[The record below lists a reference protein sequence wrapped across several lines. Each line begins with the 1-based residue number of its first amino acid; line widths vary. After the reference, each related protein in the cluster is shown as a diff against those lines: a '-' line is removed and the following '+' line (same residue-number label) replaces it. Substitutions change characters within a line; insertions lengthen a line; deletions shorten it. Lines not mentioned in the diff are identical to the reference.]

1 MSGRGTEQ
9 EPCVLKT
16 ESLTKPENEPIF
28 SKTFILDCDTAG
40 NVLLICGI
48 LISVINY
55 FRDWL
60 RTAETAPP
68 AAAAAPP
75 KAPKKKKAVPRPKST
90 GPPLGEQILKIV
102 ADCKDRKGIS
112 LAAIKKVLATK
123 GLDVEK
129 LRSQIK
135 LSIKRNVEK
144 GSLVQIK
151 GTGAS
156 GSFRVAKKETQ
167 AKVVKKVKKQVTKK
181 SPGKKPA
188 AKKTAGKKLTA
199 KKPAVKKSTTKK
211 AAKSPI
217 KKKAAAQK
225 PKTPKTAKAKAKKVE
240 KPRAKPKPKSAK
252 PKKAAGKKK

>member
-1 MSGRGTEQ
+1 MSFSDKDLKSLWTEQ

-16 ESLTKPENEPIF
+16 ESLTKPENEPVLF

-48 LISVINY
+48 LTS
-55 FRDWL
+55 
-60 RTAETAPP
+60 
-68 AAAAAPP
+68 
-75 KAPKKKKAVPRPKST
+75 APKKKKAVPRPKST

-102 ADCKDRKGIS
+102 GDCKDRKGIS

-217 KKKAAAQK
+217 KKKAAAKK
-225 PKTPKTAKAKAKKVE
+225 PKTPKTVKAKAKKVE

-252 PKKAAGKKK
+252 AKKAAG

>member
-1 MSGRGTEQ
+1 MSQ
-9 EPCVLKT
+9 LVL
-16 ESLTKPENEPIF
+16 
-28 SKTFILDCDTAG
+28 FILGPFTDKETCD
-40 NVLLICGI
+40 
-48 LISVINY
+48 SVSGVRIPRTNPGET
-55 FRDWL
+55 WEE
-60 RTAETAPP
+60 TAETAPP
-68 AAAAAPP
+68 AAAAPP
-75 KAPKKKKAVPRPKST
+75 KAPKKKKAVPGPKTT

-112 LAAIKKVLATK
+112 LAAIKKVLAAK

-129 LRSQIK
+129 HRSQIK

-167 AKVVKKVKKQVTKK
+167 AKVGKKVKKQVTKK

-188 AKKTAGKKLTA
+188 TKKTAVKKLTA

-217 KKKAAAQK
+217 KKKAAAKK
-225 PKTPKTAKAKAKKVE
+225 PKTPKPVKAKAKKVE

>member
-1 MSGRGTEQ
+1 MT
-9 EPCVLKT
+9 
-16 ESLTKPENEPIF
+16 
-28 SKTFILDCDTAG
+28 DTAA
-40 NVLLICGI
+40 
-48 LISVINY
+48 
-55 FRDWL
+55 
-60 RTAETAPP
+60 AETAPP
-68 AAAAAPP
+68 AAAAQTN
-75 KAPKKKKAVPRPKST
+75 APKMKKAVPRPRT
-90 GPPLGEQILKIV
+90 AGPKLSEQILKIV

-167 AKVVKKVKKQVTKK
+167 GKVGKKVKKQGTKK

-188 AKKTAGKKLTA
+188 ATKTAAKKLTA
-199 KKPAVKKSTTKK
+199 KKAAAKKSPGKKPAAKKK

-217 KKKAAAQK
+217 KKKAAVKK
-225 PKTPKTAKAKAKKVE
+225 PKTPKPVKAKAKKGE
-240 KPRAKPKPKSAK
+240 KPRAKPKPRSAK

>member
-1 MSGRGTEQ
+1 MT
-9 EPCVLKT
+9 
-16 ESLTKPENEPIF
+16 
-28 SKTFILDCDTAG
+28 DTAA
-40 NVLLICGI
+40 
-48 LISVINY
+48 
-55 FRDWL
+55 
-60 RTAETAPP
+60 AETAPP
-68 AAAAAPP
+68 AAAAQTN
-75 KAPKKKKAVPRPKST
+75 APKMKKAVHRPRTAGPKLS
-90 GPPLGEQILKIV
+90 EQILKIV

-167 AKVVKKVKKQVTKK
+167 GKVGKKVKKQGTKKSPGKKPAATKTAAKKLTAKKAAAKK

-188 AKKTAGKKLTA
+188 AKKSPG
-199 KKPAVKKSTTKK
+199 KKPAAKKK

-217 KKKAAAQK
+217 KKKAAAKK
-225 PKTPKTAKAKAKKVE
+225 PKTPKPVKAKKGE
-240 KPRAKPKPKSAK
+240 KPRAKPKPRSAK

>member
-1 MSGRGTEQ
+1 MT
-9 EPCVLKT
+9 
-16 ESLTKPENEPIF
+16 
-28 SKTFILDCDTAG
+28 DTAA
-40 NVLLICGI
+40 
-48 LISVINY
+48 
-55 FRDWL
+55 
-60 RTAETAPP
+60 AEKAPS
-68 AAAAAPP
+68 AAAAAQTN
-75 KAPKKKKAVPRPKST
+75 APKKKAIPRHKT
-90 GPPLGEQILKIV
+90 AGPPLGEQILKI
-102 ADCKDRKGIS
+102 AANCKDRKGIS

-129 LRSQIK
+129 HRSQIK

-188 AKKTAGKKLTA
+188 AKKTALKKLTA
-199 KKPAVKKSTTKK
+199 KKLTAKKTAAKKSTTKK

-217 KKKAAAQK
+217 KKKAAAKK
-225 PKTPKTAKAKAKKVE
+225 PKTPKPLKAKAKKVE

>member
-1 MSGRGTEQ
+1 MT
-9 EPCVLKT
+9 
-16 ESLTKPENEPIF
+16 
-28 SKTFILDCDTAG
+28 DTAA
-40 NVLLICGI
+40 
-48 LISVINY
+48 
-55 FRDWL
+55 
-60 RTAETAPP
+60 AETAPP
-68 AAAAAPP
+68 AVAAARTNAPN
-75 KAPKKKKAVPRPKST
+75 KKKAVPRPT

-112 LAAIKKVLATK
+112 LAAIKKVLAAK

-129 LRSQIK
+129 QRSQIK

-167 AKVVKKVKKQVTKK
+167 AKVGKKVKKQVTKK

-188 AKKTAGKKLTA
+188 TKKTAVKKLTA
-199 KKPAVKKSTTKK
+199 KKPAAKKSAVKKPVAKKSTTKK
-211 AAKSPI
+211 AVKSPI
-217 KKKAAAQK
+217 KKKAAAKK
-225 PKTPKTAKAKAKKVE
+225 PKTPKPVKAKKVE
-240 KPRAKPKPKSAK
+240 KARAKPKPKSAK

>member
-1 MSGRGTEQ
+1 MT
-9 EPCVLKT
+9 
-16 ESLTKPENEPIF
+16 
-28 SKTFILDCDTAG
+28 DTAA
-40 NVLLICGI
+40 
-48 LISVINY
+48 
-55 FRDWL
+55 
-60 RTAETAPP
+60 AETAPP
-68 AAAAAPP
+68 AAAAQTN
-75 KAPKKKKAVPRPKST
+75 APKMKKAVPRPRT
-90 GPPLGEQILKIV
+90 AGPKLSEQILKIV

-167 AKVVKKVKKQVTKK
+167 GKVGKKVKKQGTKKSPGKKPAATKTAAKKLTAKKPAAKK

-188 AKKTAGKKLTA
+188 AKKSPG
-199 KKPAVKKSTTKK
+199 KKPAAKKSPGKKPAAKKK

-217 KKKAAAQK
+217 KKKAAAKK
-225 PKTPKTAKAKAKKVE
+225 PKTPKPVKAKKGE
-240 KPRAKPKPKSAK
+240 KPRAKPKPRSAK

>member
-1 MSGRGTEQ
+1 MDNHSHS
-9 EPCVLKT
+9 C
-16 ESLTKPENEPIF
+16 
-28 SKTFILDCDTAG
+28 
-40 NVLLICGI
+40 
-48 LISVINY
+48 
-55 FRDWL
+55 DWL
-60 RTAETAPP
+60 LPLNLGTRHSAETAPP
-68 AAAAAPP
+68 AAAAPP
-75 KAPKKKKAVPRPKST
+75 KAPKKKKAVPRPKTT

-188 AKKTAGKKLTA
+188 AKKTAVKKLTA

-217 KKKAAAQK
+217 KKKAAAKK
-225 PKTPKTAKAKAKKVE
+225 PKTPKTVKAKAKKVE

>member
-1 MSGRGTEQ
+1 MT
-9 EPCVLKT
+9 
-16 ESLTKPENEPIF
+16 
-28 SKTFILDCDTAG
+28 DTAA
-40 NVLLICGI
+40 
-48 LISVINY
+48 
-55 FRDWL
+55 
-60 RTAETAPP
+60 AETAPP
-68 AAAAAPP
+68 AAAAPP
-75 KAPKKKKAVPRPKST
+75 KAPKKKKAVPRPKPT

-102 ADCKDRKGIS
+102 GDCKDRKGIS

-188 AKKTAGKKLTA
+188 AKKTAVKKSA
-199 KKPAVKKSTTKK
+199 AKKSTTKK

-217 KKKAAAQK
+217 KKKAAAK
-225 PKTPKTAKAKAKKVE
+225 KSKTPKTVKAKAKKVE

>member
-1 MSGRGTEQ
+1 MT
-9 EPCVLKT
+9 
-16 ESLTKPENEPIF
+16 
-28 SKTFILDCDTAG
+28 DTAA
-40 NVLLICGI
+40 
-48 LISVINY
+48 
-55 FRDWL
+55 
-60 RTAETAPP
+60 AETAPP
-68 AAAAAPP
+68 AADAPL
-75 KAPKKKKAVPRPKST
+75 KAPKKKKAVPRPT

-112 LAAIKKVLATK
+112 LAAIKKVLAAK

-129 LRSQIK
+129 HRSQIK

-167 AKVVKKVKKQVTKK
+167 AKVGMKVKKQVTKK

-188 AKKTAGKKLTA
+188 AKKAAVKKLTA

-217 KKKAAAQK
+217 KKKAVAKK
-225 PKTPKTAKAKAKKVE
+225 PKTPKSVKAKAKKVE
-240 KPRAKPKPKSAK
+240 KPRARAKPKPKSAK
-252 PKKAAGKKK
+252 PK